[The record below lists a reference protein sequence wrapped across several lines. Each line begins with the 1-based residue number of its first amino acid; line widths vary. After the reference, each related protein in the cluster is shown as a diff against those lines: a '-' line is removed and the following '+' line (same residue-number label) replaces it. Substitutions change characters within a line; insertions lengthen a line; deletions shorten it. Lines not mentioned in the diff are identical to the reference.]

1 MLKVS
6 VTNKQKSK
14 VKVALGFEVAQ
25 EDEAALNV
33 RLPKSM
39 FKDKFVDS
47 DTKCFM
53 HLQKIDLTNPEW
65 GKFRIVVKS
74 KEVEAGGIPKPP
86 PLINNAGIST
96 YPFTI
101 SRVGYATMGY
111 GGNMMTHAP
120 QDSVMVKCQ
129 NCAEPNDV
137 GQDFC
142 DKCGEPLVM
151 FDENI

>member
-14 VKVALGFEVAQ
+14 VKVAVGFEVA
-25 EDEAALNV
+25 EGDEASLNV
-33 RLPKSM
+33 RLPKSL

-53 HLQKIDLTNPEW
+53 HLQKIDVTNAEW

-74 KEVEAGGIPKPP
+74 KEVEASGIPKPP
-86 PLINNAGIST
+86 PLINNSGIST
-96 YPFTI
+96 YPFMI
-101 SRVGYATMGY
+101 NRVGYAATGY
-111 GGNMMTHAP
+111 GGSAMHAP
-120 QDSVMVKCQ
+120 QDSVTVKCQ
-129 NCAEPNDV
+129 SCMEPNDS

-142 DKCGEPLVM
+142 DKCGEPLLLY
-151 FDENI
+151 DEHI